1 MISDGIDRYY
11 GIGDTQDPYVSEAI
25 EQAQKAGI
33 VVFAIYN
40 PGAGHF
46 GHSYW
51 WNYWGQ
57 LYLSEVTGRTGGESY
72 YIGFNGPAVNFAP
85 YFDNVTH
92 RLGNQYLLTFLAKP
106 EKKSGMQRVK
116 LSTELSNTDLV
127 AADQVYVPASE

>member
-51 WNYWGQ
+51 WNSGAVISVRSNGADRRGIVLHRFQWAGCQ
-57 LYLSEVTGRTGGESY
+57 LRSIL
-72 YIGFNGPAVNFAP
+72 
-85 YFDNVTH
+85 
-92 RLGNQYLLTFLAKP
+92 
-106 EKKSGMQRVK
+106 
-116 LSTELSNTDLV
+116 
-127 AADQVYVPASE
+127 